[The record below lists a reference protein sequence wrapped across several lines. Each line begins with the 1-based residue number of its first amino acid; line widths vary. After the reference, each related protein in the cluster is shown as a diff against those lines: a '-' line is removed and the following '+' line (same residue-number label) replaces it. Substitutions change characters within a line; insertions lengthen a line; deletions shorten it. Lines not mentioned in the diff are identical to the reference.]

1 MRNFADNVLSSS
13 NEKRSNRYQ
22 GYWISWG
29 YHRCRTIRTKADE
42 DVSESGGLIRSSEEV
57 LVMSMERRVQLIR
70 LYQESQLE
78 FIQGRTSLAQ

>member
-1 MRNFADNVLSSS
+1 VRNFADNVLSSS
-13 NEKRSNRYQ
+13 NEKRANRYQ